1 MYIGGIFMC
10 TITTTEFKN
19 NFGKYIELGQ
29 KETIKVVKRGK
40 VIFTIVPERESL
52 IAEAKSYF
60 NLLPA
65 DATIGIDP
73 NERD

>member
-1 MYIGGIFMC
+1 MC

-29 KETIKVVKRGK
+29 KEEIKVVRRGQI
-40 VIFTIVPERESL
+40 IFTIVPEKTTL
-52 IAEAKSYF
+52 LAEAKSYF
-60 NLLPA
+60 NMLPE

-73 NERD
+73 NERG

>member
-1 MYIGGIFMC
+1 MC

-29 KETIKVVKRGK
+29 KEEIKVVKRGL
-40 VIFTIVPERESL
+40 VIFTIVPEKDAL
-52 IAEAKSYF
+52 VAEAKSYF
-60 NLLPA
+60 NMLPG

-73 NERD
+73 NERG

>member
-1 MYIGGIFMC
+1 MC

-29 KETIKVVKRGK
+29 KEEIIVKKRNII
-40 VIFTIVPERESL
+40 IFRIIPERLKLLKE
-52 IAEAKSYF
+52 AENYF
-60 NLLPA
+60 DILPKGT
-65 DATIGIDP
+65 TIGLDP

>member
-1 MYIGGIFMC
+1 MC

-29 KETIKVVKRGK
+29 KEEIKVVRRGQ
-40 VIFTIVPERESL
+40 VIFTIVPEKTSL
-52 IAEAKSYF
+52 LAEAKSYF
-60 NLLPA
+60 NMLPE

-73 NERD
+73 DERG

>member
-1 MYIGGIFMC
+1 MC

-29 KETIKVVKRGK
+29 KEEIKVVRRGQI
-40 VIFTIVPERESL
+40 IFTIVPE
-52 IAEAKSYF
+52 KT
-60 NLLPA
+60 NMLPE

-73 NERD
+73 NERG

>member
-1 MYIGGIFMC
+1 MC

-29 KETIKVVKRGK
+29 REEIKVVKRGQ
-40 VIFTIVPERESL
+40 VIFTIVPEKDAL
-52 IAEAKSYF
+52 LAEAKSYF
-60 NLLPA
+60 NMLPE

-73 NERD
+73 NERG